1 MIVGGSGGIGAAV
14 SSVLH
19 RAGAQTVIHGGH
31 DRGRLDDLADRLA
44 RETGSR
50 PTTVLAALENT
61 ADLEVFDAYTDVHI
75 LVVAHG
81 PIIWSSFGRGNENDV
96 WTRMVSMNLA
106 MPGILVE
113 RCLPF
118 MRSEGFGRIVLF
130 GASAG
135 DERRPSRQAPAYSA
149 AKGGLSVLARSV
161 ARSHASSGVTC
172 NVVCPGYV
180 DTEYLN
186 EDAKDAC
193 RRQSPTG
200 RLTDVH
206 DIGSLVYHLC
216 GISAVNGATINASDG
231 LV

>member
-1 MIVGGSGGIGAAV
+1 M
-14 SSVLH
+14 LH
-19 RAGAQTVIHGGH
+19 RAGVQTVIHGGH
-31 DRGRLDDLADRLA
+31 DRDRLDGLADRLA
-44 RETGSR
+44 RETGRR
-50 PTTVLAALENT
+50 PTTVLAALGKT
-61 ADLEVFDAYTDVHI
+61 ADLEALNAFSDVHI

-81 PIIWSSFGRGNENDV
+81 PIIWSSFGSGNEVDV

-180 DTEYLN
+180 DTEYLD
-186 EDAKDAC
+186 EDAKHAC
-193 RRQSPTG
+193 RQRSPTS

-206 DIGSLVYHLC
+206 EIARLVFQLC